1 LDRKLQRREYARV
14 VASLDEVGLGSALDL
29 LSTYAGRQDELQPW
43 LKGAQINRD
52 LNMRLQYLAGWGL
65 NYNHPEV
72 IYRNLLMYRGFPKD
86 LFTGSPESV
95 HVLRVLLE
103 EQVQ

>member
-1 LDRKLQRREYARV
+1 
-14 VASLDEVGLGSALDL
+14 
-29 LSTYAGRQDELQPW
+29 
-43 LKGAQINRD
+43 
-52 LNMRLQYLAGWGL
+52 
-65 NYNHPEV
+65 
-72 IYRNLLMYRGFPKD
+72 MYRGFPKD